1 MKPAA
6 DPGRVSLPE
15 KLAYGAGDFAS
26 CLYWAA
32 FGSFL
37 LKFYTDVFGIAGAA
51 AGTLFLFARIWDGV
65 NDPLLGAIADR
76 TRTRWGQFRPY
87 LLFGAVPFAIAGVL
101 LFTTPDLD
109 TQGKIVWAWITYNL
123 MMMLYTAVNI
133 PYTAL
138 LGTISSS
145 SIERTSISSVKFLF
159 AFGAGLVVKA
169 TLPFLTEALGGGDLR
184 RGYELT
190 FVIYGAVAAALFFV
204 TFAFTRQRVTP
215 PPAQRTRLLRD
226 LGDLVTNGPWLVLL
240 ASTVPFILFVA
251 IRGTITA
258 HYIDYYVGEQT
269 TWLPGFGAGTWGYK
283 ELFAVFGV
291 AGDVGSILGV
301 LLVTAVARRLGKKT
315 TFLALMSCSILA
327 TLAFRWLRPDQIWI
341 MLALQFVGSMTG
353 GPLSVILWAMY
364 ADCAYYSGCK
374 RGRLATGLVFSSST
388 MSQKFGWA
396 VGGFYAGKLLSATGY
411 VPNAEQPAEV
421 LDAMRAMMGVT
432 PAAFGLVALLV
443 IAVFP
448 LTERRIAQLEAE
460 LAARRGAGAGGAA
473 GGAAPA

>member
-1 MKPAA
+1 MQPTAA
-6 DPGRVSLPE
+6 DPGRVALSE
-15 KLAYGAGDFAS
+15 KLAYGVGDFAS

-65 NDPLLGAIADR
+65 NDPLIGALADR
-76 TRTRWGQFRPY
+76 TRTRWGQFRPF
-87 LLFGAVPFAIAGVL
+87 LLFGALPFAIAGIL

-123 MMMLYTAVNI
+123 MMMAYTAVNI

-138 LGTISSS
+138 LGTITSS
-145 SIERTSISSVKFLF
+145 SIERTSISSIKFLF

-169 TLPFLTEALGGGDLR
+169 TLPFMTEALGAGDLR

-190 FVIYGAVAAALFFV
+190 FLVYGVVATALFLV

-215 PPAQRTRLLRD
+215 PPTQKTRLLRD
-226 LGDLVTNGPWLVLL
+226 VADLFTNVPWLILL

-251 IRGTITA
+251 VRGTITA

-291 AGDVGSILGV
+291 AGDAASILGV
-301 LLVTAVARRLGKKT
+301 LLVTSVARRLGKKT
-315 TFLALMSCSILA
+315 TFLVLMGCSILA
-327 TLAFRWLRPDQIWI
+327 TVAFHWLRPEQVWL
-341 MLALQFVGSMTG
+341 MLVLQVVGSMTG

-364 ADCAYYSGCK
+364 ADCADYSEWK
-374 RGRLATGLVFSSST
+374 RGRRATGLVFSAST

-396 VGGFYAGKLLSATGY
+396 VGGFYAGTLLTATGY
-411 VPNAEQPAEV
+411 VPNAAQSPQV
-421 LDAMRAMMGVT
+421 LDSMRSMMGVT

-448 LTERRIAQLEAE
+448 LTDRRVAQIEAE
-460 LAARRGAGAGGAA
+460 LTARRRADSAL
-473 GGAAPA
+473 

>member
-1 MKPAA
+1 MLPAA

-65 NDPLLGAIADR
+65 NDPLLGAVADR
-76 TRTRWGQFRPY
+76 TRSRWGQFRPY
-87 LLFGAVPFAIAGVL
+87 LLFGAVPFAVAGVL
-101 LFTTPDLD
+101 LFTTPDLGP
-109 TQGKIVWAWITYNL
+109 QGKIVWAWITYNL
-123 MMMLYTAVNI
+123 MMMLYTTVNI

-138 LGTISSS
+138 LGTITSS
-145 SIERTSISSVKFLF
+145 SIERTSISSIKFLF

-190 FVIYGAVAAALFFV
+190 FVVYGVVAAALFLV
-204 TFAFTRQRVTP
+204 TFAFTRQRVAP
-215 PPAQRTRLLRD
+215 PPAQRTRLLHD
-226 LGDLVTNGPWLVLL
+226 LGDLVSNGPWLVLL
-240 ASTVPFILFVA
+240 AATLPFILFVA

-258 HYIDYYVGEQT
+258 HYIDYYVGEQSL
-269 TWLPGFGAGTWGYK
+269 WLPGFGTGTWGYK
-283 ELFAVFGV
+283 ELFAGFGV
-291 AGDVGSILGV
+291 TGDVGSIVGV

-315 TFLALMSCSILA
+315 TFLTLMGCSVLA
-327 TLAFRWLRPDQIWI
+327 TLAFRWLRPDQVWV
-341 MLALQFVGSMTG
+341 MLTLQLLGSMTG

-364 ADCAYYSGCK
+364 ADCADYSEWK
-374 RGRLATGLVFSSST
+374 RGRRATGLVFSAST

-396 VGGFYAGKLLSATGY
+396 VGGFYAGSLLTATGY
-411 VPNAEQPAEV
+411 VPNAAQTPEV
-421 LDAMRAMMGVT
+421 LESMRAMMGVT
-432 PAAFGLVALLV
+432 PAAFGLLALLV
-443 IAVFP
+443 LTVFP
-448 LTERRIAQLEAE
+448 LTDRRVAQIEAE
-460 LAARRGAGAGGAA
+460 LAARRGGGAA
-473 GGAAPA
+473 TGASPA

>member
-1 MKPAA
+1 MLPAA

-65 NDPLLGAIADR
+65 NDPLLGAVADR
-76 TRTRWGQFRPY
+76 TRSRWGQFRPY
-87 LLFGAVPFAIAGVL
+87 LLFGAVPFAVAGVL
-101 LFTTPDLD
+101 LFTTPDLGP
-109 TQGKIVWAWITYNL
+109 QGKIVWAWITYNL
-123 MMMLYTAVNI
+123 MMMLYTTVNI

-138 LGTISSS
+138 LGTITSS
-145 SIERTSISSVKFLF
+145 SIERTSISSIKFLF

-190 FVIYGAVAAALFFV
+190 FVVYGVVAAALFLV
-204 TFAFTRQRVTP
+204 TFAFTRQRVAP
-215 PPAQRTRLLRD
+215 PPAQRTRLLHD
-226 LGDLVTNGPWLVLL
+226 LGDLVSNGPWLVLL
-240 ASTVPFILFVA
+240 AATLPFILFVA

-258 HYIDYYVGEQT
+258 HYIDYYVGEQSL
-269 TWLPGFGAGTWGYK
+269 WLPGFGTGTWGYK

-291 AGDVGSILGV
+291 TGDVGSIVGV

-315 TFLALMSCSILA
+315 TFLTLMGCSVLA
-327 TLAFRWLRPDQIWI
+327 TLAFRWLRPDQVWV
-341 MLALQFVGSMTG
+341 MLTLQLLGSMTG

-364 ADCAYYSGCK
+364 ADCADYSEWK
-374 RGRLATGLVFSSST
+374 RGRRATGLVFSAST

-396 VGGFYAGKLLSATGY
+396 VGGFYAGSLLTATGY
-411 VPNAEQPAEV
+411 VPNAAQTPEV
-421 LDAMRAMMGVT
+421 LESMRAMMGVT
-432 PAAFGLVALLV
+432 PAAFGLLALLV
-443 IAVFP
+443 LTVFP
-448 LTERRIAQLEAE
+448 LTDRRVAQIEAE
-460 LAARRGAGAGGAA
+460 LAARRGGGAA
-473 GGAAPA
+473 TGASPA